1 MPDSMV
7 LTERPAFASLLS
19 AVGPE
24 TRAGVLVSEPS
35 DLQLATVIPRQ
46 GRRDALADRLRATYG
61 VDLPG
66 GPKRVAS
73 DGLALLGTGP
83 RTWLA
88 QRTGGPALASELART
103 LGDVAAVSD
112 QSDGYAV
119 LRLTGEKLRATF
131 EKGLAVDLHPRAF
144 RPGDVAVTT
153 CAHLGVIVWQL
164 DEAPTYEVAV
174 FRSLAASFWHWL
186 SESAAEFG
194 LGLVPSGRG

>member
-1 MPDSMV
+1 MPEPKV
-7 LTERPAFASLLS
+7 LTPRSGFAGLLDSTGPSS
-19 AVGPE
+19 AP
-24 TRAGVLVSEPS
+24 GVRVSEPA
-35 DLQLATVIPRQ
+35 DLQIATVIARQ
-46 GRRDALADRLRATYG
+46 GRRDGLAAPLRAAYG
-61 VDLPG
+61 VELPS

-73 DGLALLGTGP
+73 DRLALLGTGP

-88 QRTGGPALASELART
+88 LRTGGAPLALELAHE
-103 LGDVAAVSD
+103 LGKTAAVVD

-144 RPGDVAVTT
+144 GPGDVAVTT

-194 LGLVPSGRG
+194 LGAIPAGRG